1 MAPPAARQTAA
12 AGNPSGWSDVAHRL
26 NTVCP
31 YFTMFPLDFP
41 LEILADAKPGQWVL
55 DPFCGRGTTLFAA
68 RRLGLGSV
76 GIDVSPVAAAI
87 AQAKV
92 VPIASAKVEA
102 QATEM
107 LTCGYEPQD
116 VPAGEF
122 WNYIYHTDTL
132 KDIRS
137 LREQLMKR
145 PRDRTADVLRTVALG
160 ILHGPIFKSPT
171 YLSNQMPR
179 TYATQPAGAVRYW
192 KLHDMR
198 PPRIPVLK
206 TLLKRIRYTLAIV
219 PSASVAGDVWR
230 GDSREVLPRLKRRF
244 DRVVTSPPYYGMNTY
259 VPDQWLRNWFLG
271 GPPFAEY
278 NTAGQI
284 SQGGT
289 ELFSNALAA
298 VWCAVAARC
307 WVGATMAIRFGAL
320 PSARVDPEGL
330 LLQSLTDADAGWSVR
345 EVRDAGEPDN
355 RARQA
360 VQFKG
365 AGQYSREID
374 CIALLT

>member
-1 MAPPAARQTAA
+1 
-12 AGNPSGWSDVAHRL
+12 
-26 NTVCP
+26 
-31 YFTMFPLDFP
+31 MFPLDFP
-41 LEILADAKPGQWVL
+41 LKILGDARPGQWVL

-87 AQAKV
+87 AHAKV
-92 VPIASAKVEA
+92 LPIDRTKVEA
-102 QATEM
+102 QAIEL
-107 LTCGYEPQD
+107 LTSGYEPQD

-122 WNYIYHTDTL
+122 WDYIYHPGTL
-132 KDIRS
+132 KDICS

-145 PRDRTADVLRTVALG
+145 PQDKTAAVVRAAILG

-179 TYATQPAGAVRYW
+179 TYATKPAGAVRYW
-192 KLHDMR
+192 KARDME
-198 PPRIPVLK
+198 PPRIPVLE

-219 PSASVAGDVWR
+219 PPISIAGGVWR
-230 GDSREVLPRLKRRF
+230 GDSRTVLPRLRRQF
-244 DRVVTSPPYYGMNTY
+244 DWVVTSPPYYGMNTY

-284 SQGGT
+284 AQGGAD
-289 ELFSNALAA
+289 EFSNALAA
-298 VWCAVAARC
+298 VWRAVAARC
-307 WVGATMAIRFGAL
+307 RAGATIAIRFGAL
-320 PSARVDPEGL
+320 PSAKVDPEGL
-330 LLQSLTDADAGWSVR
+330 LRRSLIDAEAGWSVR
-345 EVRDAGEPDN
+345 EVRDAGQPDN

-365 AGQYSREID
+365 AGQYTREID
-374 CIALLT
+374 CIALLS

>member
-1 MAPPAARQTAA
+1 
-12 AGNPSGWSDVAHRL
+12 
-26 NTVCP
+26 
-31 YFTMFPLDFP
+31 
-41 LEILADAKPGQWVL
+41 
-55 DPFCGRGTTLFAA
+55 
-68 RRLGLGSV
+68 
-76 GIDVSPVAAAI
+76 
-87 AQAKV
+87 
-92 VPIASAKVEA
+92 
-102 QATEM
+102 M

-122 WNYIYHTDTL
+122 WNYIYHPDTL
-132 KDIRS
+132 KDICS

-145 PRDRTADVLRTVALG
+145 PRDRTAAVIRAITLG

-179 TYATQPAGAVRYW
+179 TYVTKPAGAVRYW
-192 KLHDMR
+192 KARDME
-198 PPRIPVLK
+198 PPHVPVLE

-219 PSASVAGDVWR
+219 PPAPIAGDVWC
-230 GDSREVLPRLKRRF
+230 GDSRAVLPRLRRQF
-244 DRVVTSPPYYGMNTY
+244 DWVVTSPPYYGMNTY

-284 SQGGT
+284 AQGGADV
-289 ELFSNALAA
+289 FSNALST
-298 VWCAVAARC
+298 VWQAVAARC
-307 WVGATMAIRFGAL
+307 RTGSTMAIRFGAL

-330 LLQSLTDADAGWSVR
+330 LLRSLTNANAGWSVR
-345 EVRDAGEPDN
+345 EVRDAGQPDN

-365 AGQYSREID
+365 AGQYTREID
-374 CIALLT
+374 CIALLS